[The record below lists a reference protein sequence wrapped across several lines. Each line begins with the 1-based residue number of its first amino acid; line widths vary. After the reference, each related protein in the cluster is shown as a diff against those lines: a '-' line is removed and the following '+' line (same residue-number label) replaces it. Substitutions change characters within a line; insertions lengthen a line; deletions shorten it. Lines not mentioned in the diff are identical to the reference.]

1 MGAVSDQEQSMLTVA
16 SRVLGRN
23 LRATEV
29 VYEPRK
35 VTFTATDG
43 KSCLKF
49 TVIVEEWDENKTLAG
64 VSRLFAA

>member
-1 MGAVSDQEQSMLTVA
+1 MLTVA

-35 VTFTATDG
+35 VVFTATDG

-49 TVIVEEWDENKTLAG
+49 TVIVEEWDENKTLA
-64 VSRLFAA
+64 VASR

>member
-49 TVIVEEWDENKTLAG
+49 TVIVEEWDENKTLA
-64 VSRLFAA
+64 VASR

>member
-1 MGAVSDQEQSMLTVA
+1 MSDQEQSMLTVA

-49 TVIVEEWDENKTLAG
+49 TVIVEEWDENKTLA
-64 VSRLFAA
+64 VASR